1 MYRNSPSWLK
11 LANPVDPYLLSSAD
25 VQLEVVIKSQKK
37 KRKNL
42 LNYKKWVQEENA
54 DVAIE
59 SKKIK

>member
-37 KRKNL
+37 K
-42 LNYKKWVQEENA
+42 KKSFKLQEMSPGRECG
-54 DVAIE
+54 
-59 SKKIK
+59 